1 MDKKEVK
8 TSKAPATIGPYSQ
21 AVIIDNLVFVSGQ
34 LPVNVETGEFEG
46 DDIISQTTR
55 SLENVKAIL
64 EELGLGMENV
74 LKTTVLMQNL
84 GSFTQMNDVYER
96 YFTKPFPARSSF
108 EVAALPKGALVE
120 IEVIAHIN

>member
-1 MDKKEVK
+1 MEKKEVK
-8 TSKAPATIGPYSQ
+8 TTKAPAAIGPYSQ
-21 AVIIDNLVFVSGQ
+21 AVTVDNLVFISGQ
-34 LPVNVETGEFEG
+34 LPINVKTNEFEG
-46 DDIISQTTR
+46 DDIVSQTTR

-74 LKTTVLMQNL
+74 LKTTVLMKDL
-84 GSFTQMNDVYER
+84 SSFTQMNDVYER

-120 IEVIAHIN
+120 IEVIAYVK